1 MVVYYHRQSEKN
13 LDRDLSEIELDK
25 ALESANTKSAP
36 GIDGFTYTF
45 IRKFWNIYRQ
55 PLFQCAKT
63 ALENQT
69 LLYSFLTAQ
78 IKLIPKKGDPKKI
91 GNWRP
96 ISLLS
101 NFYKIISRAINNIL
115 KDVSNRILSR
125 AQKGFNNKRVIQET
139 IINTLETVDYCKKK

>member
-69 LLYSFLTAQ
+69 LPDSFLTAQ

-139 IINTLETVDYCKKK
+139 IINTLETVDYRK

>member
-69 LLYSFLTAQ
+69 LPDSFLTAH

-91 GNWRP
+91 GNLRP

-101 NFYKIISRAINNIL
+101 NFYKIIIPSFKQQI
-115 KDVSNRILSR
+115 
-125 AQKGFNNKRVIQET
+125 KGS
-139 IINTLETVDYCKKK
+139 LE